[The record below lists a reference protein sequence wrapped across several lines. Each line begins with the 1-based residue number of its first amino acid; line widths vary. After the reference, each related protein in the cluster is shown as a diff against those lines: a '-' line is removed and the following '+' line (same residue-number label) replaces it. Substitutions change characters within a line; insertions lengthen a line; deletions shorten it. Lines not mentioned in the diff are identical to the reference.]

1 MVNPKVCAAVG
12 PFGDDNFYL
21 TIMSIFLPYCNHPD
35 YASNLE
41 FYIHVG
47 FRLLLVCFSWGAL
60 RVLFAY
66 NQYRYII

>member
-21 TIMSIFLPYCNHPD
+21 PYCNHPH